1 MYVKSRQ
8 PVQEP
13 VEYVQDEYY
22 EEYEQVMEPVNKSKV
37 VRMPRKATQKVMKS
51 QPLADQ
57 DFTPDD
63 WVGIQKKIDLQY
75 EKKLK
80 EVGDTALKKLKS
92 Y

>member
-1 MYVKSRQ
+1 
-8 PVQEP
+8 
-13 VEYVQDEYY
+13 
-22 EEYEQVMEPVNKSKV
+22 
-37 VRMPRKATQKVMKS
+37 MKS